1 MPVRPPVRSA
11 AAATAMLAC
20 LGPALSGCGE
30 VREALG
36 QGKRPPDEFA
46 VTARAPLS
54 VPPEFGVRPPR
65 PGAERPQEPPIRGGA
80 RGLVVGGAAPPPA
93 AGEGAAPGAG
103 TGDEA
108 MRRLLAL
115 DEAQPGIRETVDR
128 ETAMF
133 SYEKEYLLDGLLFWR
148 EEPESGALLDA
159 GAERR
164 RLEDNAR
171 AGKPATEGESPVIRR
186 KSRGL
191 FDGLF

>member
-1 MPVRPPVRSA
+1 MPVRPTVRSA

-65 PGAERPQEPPIRGGA
+65 PGAERPQEPPVRAGA
-80 RGLVVGGAAPPPA
+80 RGLVVGGAAAAPA
-93 AGEGAAPGAG
+93 AGAGAPEGAG
-103 TGDEA
+103 TGDAA

-128 ETAMF
+128 ETALF
-133 SYEKEYLLDGLLFWR
+133 SYEKEYLLDGLLFWK
-148 EEPESGALLDA
+148 EEPAPGALLDA

-171 AGKPATEGESPVIRR
+171 SGKPATEGESPVIRR
-186 KSRGL
+186 KSGGL